1 VAFGPGR
8 HGSTPDR
15 KRLTDQQALLLFRT
29 VHQGSRRHTA
39 ADASTPSCVGV
50 ATGAVCRALS
60 AWCPRTT
67 PGR

>member
-1 VAFGPGR
+1 
-8 HGSTPDR
+8 
-15 KRLTDQQALLLFRT
+15 LTDQQALLLFRT